1 MWNILEYPRCSDP
14 TGPSTYC
21 KYSRCVSV
29 ANLFHSVLLDDT
41 DVTRRLGGGAYQKFG
56 IDPMTVT
63 LVIVRPD
70 GYVGMIAPA
79 SKLEDVDSYFA
90 TFTIPQKA
98 GLDTS
103 PELP

>member
-1 MWNILEYPRCSDP
+1 
-14 TGPSTYC
+14 
-21 KYSRCVSV
+21 
-29 ANLFHSVLLDDT
+29 
-41 DVTRRLGGGAYQKFG
+41 
-56 IDPMTVT
+56 MTVT